1 MELLRS
7 SDLGLARRLEAA
19 EAANAFS
26 LARAAGFETEA
37 IAGGCAVFAGLDS
50 PMTHALGCGLSGPV
64 NAGEIERLEEFFF
77 ARGSDCLIDLC
88 PMADSG
94 LVQAVMDRGYSIIE
108 FNNLMVRRLS
118 TADGEWNCGSFQL
131 ELVVE
136 TTRKEWLEL
145 VAESF
150 EAPLEVLENIPVY
163 GDVLMAHLGGKPAAA
178 AGMSSE
184 AGVAL
189 LSGDATLPVS
199 RGLGLQGVLIRERIA
214 RAARAGCDL
223 AMACVLPGSGSHRNY
238 ERAGFQLVY
247 MRVNVKRPRP
257 QAGVTA
263 GDGR

>member
-7 SDLGLARRLEAA
+7 SDLGLARRLEAV

-50 PMTHALGCGLSGPV
+50 PLTHALGCGLSGPV
-64 NAGEIERLEEFFF
+64 SAAEIERLEEFFF
-77 ARGSDCLIDLC
+77 TRASDCLIDLC

-94 LVQAVMDRGYSIIE
+94 LVQAVMDRRYSIIE
-108 FNNLMVRRLS
+108 FNNLMVRKLS
-118 TADGEWNCGSFQL
+118 PADGEWSCGSFQL
-131 ELVVE
+131 EPVVE
-136 TTRKEWLEL
+136 ATRKEWLEL

-150 EAPLEVLENIPVY
+150 GAPLEVLENIPVY
-163 GDVLMAHLGGKPAAA
+163 GDVLMARLGGNPAAA
-178 AGMSSE
+178 AGMSAE

-189 LSGDATLPVS
+189 LSGDATLQAS

-238 ERAGFQLVY
+238 ERAGFQMVY
-247 MRVNVKRPRP
+247 MRVNVKRPHP
-257 QAGVTA
+257 AGV
-263 GDGR
+263 GQPR